1 MASFA
6 DEDQIASDE
15 ALARRMQSEEGGLPL
30 RFSFG
35 GHGNAPGGPI
45 IAPAR
50 PVQQNVA
57 QEMSDAQMQSPRVL
71 AIFCVLWLAEL
82 IASIIILKMNWNKAC
97 DKPLRLWLTIFS
109 SRILFTGPT
118 RIYYY
123 LQLRANRPINASI
136 VQIEKM
142 VKVCTFVWF
151 VFGQAWVYSSSSC
164 SSTANSLYVYCLVLI
179 VVIYVSMALPL
190 LVLLGLCICLPCVLI
205 LLRFMGDGQ
214 AGASENDIQN
224 LPVKRY
230 DPSEMQDAEGDR
242 TTCVVCMQDFEEGE
256 QLRVLPCSHEFHTQC
271 VDRWLKVKKD
281 CPLCRR
287 DISSQPQ
294 ADSPV

>member
-1 MASFA
+1 MSAFA

-15 ALARRMQSEEGGLPL
+15 VLARRMQAEEGGLPL
-30 RFSFG
+30 RFSLG
-35 GHGNAPGGPI
+35 GNAAGPGGPI

-82 IASIIILKMNWNKAC
+82 IASIIILKMNWDKAC
-97 DKPLRLWLTIFS
+97 DKPLRLWLVVFS

-123 LQLRANRPINASI
+123 LQLRANRHINTSI
-136 VQIEKM
+136 VQIEKL

-164 SSTANSLYVYCLVLI
+164 STTANSLYIYCLVLI

-214 AGASENDIQN
+214 AGATENDIRN

-230 DPSEMQDAEGDR
+230 NSHEMQDAEGDR
-242 TTCVVCMQDFEEGE
+242 TTCVVCMADFEEGE
-256 QLRVLPCSHEFHTQC
+256 ELRVLPCSHEFHTQC
-271 VDRWLKVKKD
+271 VDRWLKVKRD